1 MNKFALKKDIWLP
14 IAVLMI
20 AAGFVYFFN
29 LNNKLFW
36 DDSDWII
43 NNIFVHEFSWTNI
56 KFWFTHDV
64 LAGVGLQSNY
74 YRPFLF
80 LTFALNYIVA
90 GAQPL
95 FWHLTSNFI
104 HIANAILVFFLLR
117 GLELGISKSQKTA
130 VAFLTALIFSIHPL
144 QTEAVTYISGRG
156 DLLVVFFMLLSLLFF
171 DKAGTKYLFLS
182 LLSLILA
189 LLSRE
194 TAIIFPLLALVYYVS
209 FRSEGRFIR
218 SIKQGLIKLW
228 PYFAVVFIYGILRL
242 TVLNFQNTLNFYS
255 APNAYSENLL
265 YRIFT
270 FMHVLVDY
278 FKLLLVPIG
287 LHMERSMTVNTS
299 LFQWPVWL
307 GAGIT
312 AGILG
317 IGYFFYKKN
326 ITYFRIWLFG
336 WGVFFIGLGPV
347 SGITPINA
355 LIYEHWLYLPMIGF
369 WFIVSFY
376 LIQIFDNRNALLL
389 KIQGRTLLVIALAVY
404 LLFFSFQSVKRNIL
418 WGKPVDFYK
427 DILRYEPS
435 STRINNN
442 LGNTYYNQ
450 GNIGEAEFYYR
461 KAIESGDA
469 FAQPYYNL
477 GTILQSRGKIDEAVK
492 LFDRAIEINPAFYY
506 PYQNLAFI
514 YAQRGDLTKAADNIE
529 KLKMIIPNNPR
540 VYYNSALVYLALNNR
555 EKALVDVQKGLE
567 FSSSDPEI
575 GKLLQDLA
583 SRLKK

>member
-1 MNKFALKKDIWLP
+1 MAC
-14 IAVLMI
+14 
-20 AAGFVYFFN
+20 
-29 LNNKLFW
+29 
-36 DDSDWII
+36 
-43 NNIFVHEFSWTNI
+43 
-56 KFWFTHDV
+56 
-64 LAGVGLQSNY
+64 LAG
-74 YRPFLF
+74 
-80 LTFALNYIVA
+80 
-90 GAQPL
+90 
-95 FWHLTSNFI
+95 
-104 HIANAILVFFLLR
+104 
-117 GLELGISKSQKTA
+117 
-130 VAFLTALIFSIHPL
+130 
-144 QTEAVTYISGRG
+144 SG
-156 DLLVVFFMLLSLLFF
+156 D
-171 DKAGTKYLFLS
+171 
-182 LLSLILA
+182 
-189 LLSRE
+189 
-194 TAIIFPLLALVYYVS
+194 
-209 FRSEGRFIR
+209 
-218 SIKQGLIKLW
+218 
-228 PYFAVVFIYGILRL
+228 
-242 TVLNFQNTLNFYS
+242 N
-255 APNAYSENLL
+255 
-265 YRIFT
+265 
-270 FMHVLVDY
+270 
-278 FKLLLVPIG
+278 
-287 LHMERSMTVNTS
+287 
-299 LFQWPVWL
+299 
-307 GAGIT
+307 
-312 AGILG
+312 GILG